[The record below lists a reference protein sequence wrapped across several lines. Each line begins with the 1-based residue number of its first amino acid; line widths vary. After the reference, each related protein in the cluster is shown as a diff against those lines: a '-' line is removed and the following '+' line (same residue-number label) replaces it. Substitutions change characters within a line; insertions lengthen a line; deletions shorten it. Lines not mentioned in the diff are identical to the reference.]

1 MMISTQFD
9 RLVDIVLKKKRKE
22 KKNLKNKHQLVYKG
36 MKETERCE
44 VKNKRKWTKNK
55 KGKIMRLRQERMWSR

>member
-9 RLVDIVLKKKRKE
+9 RLVDIVFKKKKE
-22 KKNLKNKHQLVYKG
+22 KKILKNKHQLVYKG

-44 VKNKRKWTKNK
+44 VKNKRK
-55 KGKIMRLRQERMWSR
+55 

>member
-9 RLVDIVLKKKRKE
+9 RLVDIVFLKKKKI
-22 KKNLKNKHQLVYKG
+22 LKNKHQLVYKG

-44 VKNKRKWTKNK
+44 VKNKRK
-55 KGKIMRLRQERMWSR
+55 

>member
-44 VKNKRKWTKNK
+44 VKNKRK
-55 KGKIMRLRQERMWSR
+55 